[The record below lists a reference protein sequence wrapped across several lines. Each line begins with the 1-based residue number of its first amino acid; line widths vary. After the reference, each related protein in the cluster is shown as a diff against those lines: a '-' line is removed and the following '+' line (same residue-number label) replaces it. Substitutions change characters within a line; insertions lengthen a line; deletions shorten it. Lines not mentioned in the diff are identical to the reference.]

1 MKTDG
6 SIRKVVKRVS
16 FIVIAAALMATN
28 INTFVHTGGLYPGGA
43 TGLTVLIQRVG
54 EMYLH
59 VKPPYT
65 VINLVLNAL
74 PIYVGFRFI
83 GKKFTAYSCL
93 MILLTNLFTDI
104 MPGFTITYDILLI
117 SIFGGMINGFAISL
131 CLMVEATSGGT
142 DFISEYLSMRRGIDA
157 WNTSLVINVFI
168 LAAAGLI
175 FGWDKAL
182 YSIIFQFLSTQ
193 VIHIFYKK
201 YRKET
206 LLVVTNQAEPVCK
219 AIFAITNHGATV
231 IPASGAYAHA
241 QRDVVYSVIS
251 STDTAKTVNRVR
263 QVDPMAFVN
272 VIKTEQVYG
281 TFYHRP
287 TE

>member
-59 VKPPYT
+59 VKLPYT

-251 STDTAKTVNRVR
+251 STDPAKTVNRVR

>member
-59 VKPPYT
+59 VKLPYT

-263 QVDPMAFVN
+263 QVGPMAFVN

>member
-54 EMYLH
+54 EIYLH
-59 VKPPYT
+59 VKLPYT

>member
-59 VKPPYT
+59 VKLPYT

>member
-1 MKTDG
+1 
-6 SIRKVVKRVS
+6 
-16 FIVIAAALMATN
+16 MATN

-59 VKPPYT
+59 VKLPYT

-157 WNTSLVINVFI
+157 WNTSLVITVFI

>member
-59 VKPPYT
+59 VKLPYT

-281 TFYHRP
+281 TFYHGP
-287 TE
+287 SE

>member
-59 VKPPYT
+59 VKLPYT

-182 YSIIFQFLSTQ
+182 YSIISQFLSTQ